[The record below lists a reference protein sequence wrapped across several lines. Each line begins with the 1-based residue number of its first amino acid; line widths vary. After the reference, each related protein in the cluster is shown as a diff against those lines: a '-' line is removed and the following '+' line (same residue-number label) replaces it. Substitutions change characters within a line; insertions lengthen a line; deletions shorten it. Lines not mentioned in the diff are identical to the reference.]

1 MRPYL
6 VAVGLLGATL
16 LTPAASYAAN
26 AGNPYGNVNHAND
39 AGNDT
44 GDSQVDRLNEQQLD
58 SNGIPQQAYRP
69 GYVAP
74 PVGGPNYGAPP
85 PQGYGGPAGAPPPG
99 YAPSASVYAPPSY
112 YAPPPG
118 YPQPGPPPQ
127 GYAPPGYAPPQG
139 YAPQGY
145 PPPGYAAPPRY

>member
-6 VAVGLLGATL
+6 VVIGLLGATM

-44 GDSQVDRLNEQQLD
+44 GDSEVDQLNQAQLN
-58 SNGIPQQAYRP
+58 SGGIPAQSYAP

-74 PVGGPNYGAPP
+74 PAGSPGYGAPP
-85 PQGYGGPAGAPPPG
+85 PRYGAPPP
-99 YAPSASVYAPPSY
+99 YPPPAPNVTPSSIYAPPSY
-112 YAPPPG
+112 YAVPPGYPPPG
-118 YPQPGPPPQ
+118 YPPPGYPPP
-127 GYAPPGYAPPQG
+127 PPGYAPP
-139 YAPQGY
+139 PGY
-145 PPPGYAAPPRY
+145 PPPPRY

>member
-44 GDSQVDRLNEQQLD
+44 GDAQVDQLNQQQLN
-58 SNGIPQQAYRP
+58 SNGIPQQAYTP

-74 PVGGPNYGAPP
+74 PAGGPLHACLQAASRDPHDGGARAVGIAVGLRCP
-85 PQGYGGPAGAPPPG
+85 
-99 YAPSASVYAPPSY
+99 
-112 YAPPPG
+112 
-118 YPQPGPPPQ
+118 
-127 GYAPPGYAPPQG
+127 
-139 YAPQGY
+139 
-145 PPPGYAAPPRY
+145 